1 MGRAYRGDPCLFSGF
16 CYHILAVWTAFFLF
30 ARFVVREARMSFG
43 PIVYRLGH
51 QVFQPEADHPLGGIP
66 VKDMFYVYIL
76 KSTVKDV
83 YYIGSTGDLRKRL
96 AEHNQG
102 KTQSIRH
109 LVPLELKYYEAY
121 GTRTLARK
129 REIELKRN
137 SFKKKE
143 VLERIEL

>member
-1 MGRAYRGDPCLFSGF
+1 MAPSSIGELACL
-16 CYHILAVWTAFFLF
+16 
-30 ARFVVREARMSFG
+30 RQ
-43 PIVYRLGH
+43 GH

-66 VKDMFYVYIL
+66 AKDMFYVYIL

-83 YYIGSTGDLRKRL
+83 YYIGSTEDLRKRL

-102 KTQSIRH
+102 KTKSIRH

-121 GTRTLARK
+121 STRTLAR
-129 REIELKRN
+129 KRN

-143 VLERIEL
+143 VLERIEP